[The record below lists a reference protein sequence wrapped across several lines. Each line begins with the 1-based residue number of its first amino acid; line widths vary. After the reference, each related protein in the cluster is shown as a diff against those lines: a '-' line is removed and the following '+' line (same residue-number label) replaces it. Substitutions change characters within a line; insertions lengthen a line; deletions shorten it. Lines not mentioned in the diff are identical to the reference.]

1 MLVDKKILES
11 ERNQVYVKSNEGVR
25 LNGSVAENKDVFDK
39 FPQLIMNK
47 YNELIDLL
55 IASGLDTVAD
65 DFLNRYTKTE
75 TDSLIETETST
86 LVADI
91 GVDLA
96 TGVITV
102 TKKDGSKTTIDT
114 ALEKVPS
121 TFEFVE
127 DAENDRFYIKV
138 TNVDGTS
145 SQTEVTNLMNQY
157 TFSDGDIVSFVINKS
172 GTTTT
177 VTANI
182 KNGSIGL
189 AQLSTEVKQY
199 YEEIKSSVSA
209 DRAAVEA
216 DKAVVLDASQTV
228 TANTA
233 LVLSYKEA
241 AEENAL
247 LSKSYAIGNTGT
259 RADEDTD
266 NSMYYS
272 NEAKYARNQAQ
283 AAQNA
288 AEEARDRAQ
297 QIVGG
302 NFANHT
308 LITIPAGRMRG
319 DVDGDGKFT
328 QEDTTRLING
338 PTSVESITKYYSM
351 SFSTQF
357 PDGNIPIDFLAADIN
372 GDNKINNS
380 DLNQYNSLIF
390 SGTKKPGAY
399 TEVTGNW
406 TNNPNYATEE
416 GQFYT
421 EIAITGMTAN
431 HSASVI
437 VKGTYENGFFPKAE
451 CVEGAIRIYAKLCPI
466 EALLAV
472 VSWGSGN
479 GTAVITTESEDL
491 TAYAEHIA
499 NADVHVTTEEKAVW
513 SEKEVFI
520 ITLTETTAEG
530 GTTSYSADKTFDEIK
545 AASNEGKICILKHKT
560 SIYIMTI
567 GGDNTQAGF
576 SRCNTNK
583 LHTFVV
589 SSHNAWNYGEYYA
602 LPIVTAD
609 DNGKILKVVDGVWAA
624 VTPS

>member
-75 TDSLIETETST
+75 TDSLVETETCT

-127 DAENDRFYIKV
+127 DTENDRFYLKV

-157 TFSDGDIVSFVINKS
+157 TFSDGDIVSFVISKS

-228 TANTA
+228 TSNTT

-247 LSKSYAIGNTGT
+247 LSKSYAIGNTGA
-259 RADEDTD
+259 RVDEDTD

-283 AAQNA
+283 AAQAA
-288 AEEARDRAQ
+288 AEKARDEAQ
-297 QIVGG
+297 EIVGG
-302 NFANHT
+302 DYATKTELSNHT
-308 LITIPAGRMRG
+308 SNTNIHITSTEKSKLSTLNAAIIVQSSVPVA
-319 DVDGDGKFT
+319 T
-328 QEDTTRLING
+328 SAWASDTTYTDYPYRA
-338 PTSVESITKYYSM
+338 SIVI
-351 SFSTQF
+351 
-357 PDGNIPIDFLAADIN
+357 DGC
-372 GDNKINNS
+372 
-380 DLNQYNSLIF
+380 
-390 SGTKKPGAY
+390 
-399 TEVTGNW
+399 
-406 TNNPNYATEE
+406 
-416 GQFYT
+416 
-421 EIAITGMTAN
+421 TAN
-431 HSASVI
+431 HIPEVTFALADATSGNFAPI
-437 VKGTYENGFFPKAE
+437 TETYDGG
-451 CVEGAIRIYAKLCPI
+451 VYIYAIEQPSEAMTIPTIKLTK
-466 EALLAV
+466 V
-472 VSWGSGN
+472 VS
-479 GTAVITTESEDL
+479 
-491 TAYAEHIA
+491 
-499 NADVHVTTEEKAVW
+499 
-513 SEKEVFI
+513 
-520 ITLTETTAEG
+520 
-530 GTTSYSADKTFDEIK
+530 
-545 AASNEGKICILKHKT
+545 
-560 SIYIMTI
+560 
-567 GGDNTQAGF
+567 
-576 SRCNTNK
+576 
-583 LHTFVV
+583 
-589 SSHNAWNYGEYYA
+589 
-602 LPIVTAD
+602 
-609 DNGKILKVVDGVWAA
+609 
-624 VTPS
+624 

>member
-25 LNGSVAENKDVFDK
+25 LNGSVEENKDVFDK

-75 TDSLIETETST
+75 TDSLVETETCT

-127 DAENDRFYIKV
+127 DTEKDRFYLKV

-157 TFSDGDIVSFVINKS
+157 TFSEGDIVSFVISKS
-172 GTTTT
+172 GTTTS

-228 TANTA
+228 TSNTT

-247 LSKSYAIGNTGT
+247 LSKSYAIGNTGA

-283 AAQNA
+283 AAQAAAEKARDEAQEIVVGDYATKTELSNHTSDTNIHITSTEKSKLSTLNA
-288 AEEARDRAQ
+288 AIIVQSSVPVATSAWASDTTYTDYPYRAS
-297 QIVGG
+297 IVIDGCTANHIPEVTFALSDATSG
-302 NFANHT
+302 NFAPIT
-308 LITIPAGRMRG
+308 ETYDGRVYIYAIEQPSEAMTIPTI
-319 DVDGDGKFT
+319 K
-328 QEDTTRLING
+328 L
-338 PTSVESITKYYSM
+338 TK
-351 SFSTQF
+351 
-357 PDGNIPIDFLAADIN
+357 
-372 GDNKINNS
+372 
-380 DLNQYNSLIF
+380 
-390 SGTKKPGAY
+390 
-399 TEVTGNW
+399 
-406 TNNPNYATEE
+406 
-416 GQFYT
+416 
-421 EIAITGMTAN
+421 
-431 HSASVI
+431 
-437 VKGTYENGFFPKAE
+437 
-451 CVEGAIRIYAKLCPI
+451 
-466 EALLAV
+466 V
-472 VSWGSGN
+472 VS
-479 GTAVITTESEDL
+479 
-491 TAYAEHIA
+491 
-499 NADVHVTTEEKAVW
+499 
-513 SEKEVFI
+513 
-520 ITLTETTAEG
+520 
-530 GTTSYSADKTFDEIK
+530 
-545 AASNEGKICILKHKT
+545 
-560 SIYIMTI
+560 
-567 GGDNTQAGF
+567 
-576 SRCNTNK
+576 
-583 LHTFVV
+583 
-589 SSHNAWNYGEYYA
+589 
-602 LPIVTAD
+602 
-609 DNGKILKVVDGVWAA
+609 
-624 VTPS
+624 

>member
-25 LNGSVAENKDVFDK
+25 LNGSVEENKDVFDK

-65 DFLNRYTKTE
+65 DFLNRYTKPE
-75 TDSLIETETST
+75 TDSLVETETCT

-91 GVDLA
+91 GIDLN

-102 TKKDGSKTTIDT
+102 TKKGGSKTTIDT
-114 ALEKVPS
+114 ALEKVPA

-127 DAENDRFYIKV
+127 DTENDRFYLKV

-157 TFSDGDIVSFVINKS
+157 TFSDGDMVSFVISKS

-247 LSKSYAIGNTGT
+247 LSKSYAIGNTGA
-259 RADEDTD
+259 RAGEDTD

-283 AAQNA
+283 AAQAA
-288 AEEARDRAQ
+288 AEKARDEAREVVGGDFATRTELNTKENKAAITTATLLASGWSDGAYSFETDYPVATYDLEIALDNTATSEQ
-297 QIVGG
+297 AEAFNGAQIVGSATSNIIKAYG
-302 NFANHT
+302 IVPT
-308 LITIPAGRMRG
+308 VDIP
-319 DVDGDGKFT
+319 
-328 QEDTTRLING
+328 
-338 PTSVESITKYYSM
+338 
-351 SFSTQF
+351 
-357 PDGNIPIDFLAADIN
+357 
-372 GDNKINNS
+372 
-380 DLNQYNSLIF
+380 
-390 SGTKKPGAY
+390 
-399 TEVTGNW
+399 
-406 TNNPNYATEE
+406 
-416 GQFYT
+416 
-421 EIAITGMTAN
+421 
-431 HSASVI
+431 VI
-437 VKGTYENGFFPKAE
+437 LK
-451 CVEGAIRIYAKLCPI
+451 
-466 EALLAV
+466 
-472 VSWGSGN
+472 
-479 GTAVITTESEDL
+479 AVI
-491 TAYAEHIA
+491 
-499 NADVHVTTEEKAVW
+499 K
-513 SEKEVFI
+513 
-520 ITLTETTAEG
+520 
-530 GTTSYSADKTFDEIK
+530 
-545 AASNEGKICILKHKT
+545 
-560 SIYIMTI
+560 
-567 GGDNTQAGF
+567 
-576 SRCNTNK
+576 
-583 LHTFVV
+583 
-589 SSHNAWNYGEYYA
+589 
-602 LPIVTAD
+602 
-609 DNGKILKVVDGVWAA
+609 
-624 VTPS
+624 

>member
-75 TDSLIETETST
+75 TNSLVETETAM
-86 LVADI
+86 LIADVDI
-91 GVDLA
+91 DLA

-127 DAENDRFYIKV
+127 DTENDRFYLKV

-157 TFSDGDIVSFVINKS
+157 TFSEGDIVSFVISKS

-216 DKAVVLDASQTV
+216 DKAVVLDASKTV
-228 TANTA
+228 TSNTT

-247 LSKSYAIGNTGT
+247 LSKSYAIGNTGA
-259 RADEDTD
+259 RVDEDTD

-283 AAQNA
+283 AAQAA
-288 AEEARDRAQ
+288 AEKARDEAQ
-297 QIVGG
+297 EIVGG
-302 NFANHT
+302 DYATKTELSNHT
-308 LITIPAGRMRG
+308 SDTNIHITSTEKSKLSTLNAAIIVQSSVPVATSAW
-319 DVDGDGKFT
+319 VS
-328 QEDTTRLING
+328 DTTYTDYPYRA
-338 PTSVESITKYYSM
+338 SIVI
-351 SFSTQF
+351 
-357 PDGNIPIDFLAADIN
+357 DGC
-372 GDNKINNS
+372 
-380 DLNQYNSLIF
+380 
-390 SGTKKPGAY
+390 
-399 TEVTGNW
+399 
-406 TNNPNYATEE
+406 
-416 GQFYT
+416 
-421 EIAITGMTAN
+421 TAN
-431 HSASVI
+431 HIPEVTFALSDATSGNFAPI
-437 VKGTYENGFFPKAE
+437 TETYDGG
-451 CVEGAIRIYAKLCPI
+451 VYIYAIEQPSEAMTIPTIKLTK
-466 EALLAV
+466 V
-472 VSWGSGN
+472 VS
-479 GTAVITTESEDL
+479 
-491 TAYAEHIA
+491 
-499 NADVHVTTEEKAVW
+499 
-513 SEKEVFI
+513 
-520 ITLTETTAEG
+520 
-530 GTTSYSADKTFDEIK
+530 
-545 AASNEGKICILKHKT
+545 
-560 SIYIMTI
+560 
-567 GGDNTQAGF
+567 
-576 SRCNTNK
+576 
-583 LHTFVV
+583 
-589 SSHNAWNYGEYYA
+589 
-602 LPIVTAD
+602 
-609 DNGKILKVVDGVWAA
+609 
-624 VTPS
+624 

>member
-75 TDSLIETETST
+75 TDSLIETETCT

-91 GVDLA
+91 GIDLA

-102 TKKDGSKTTIDT
+102 TKKDGSNTTIDT

-127 DAENDRFYIKV
+127 DTENDRFYLKV

-157 TFSDGDIVSFVINKS
+157 TFSEGDIVSFVISKS

-228 TANTA
+228 TSNTT

-247 LSKSYAIGNTGT
+247 LSKSYAIGNTGA

-283 AAQNA
+283 AAQAA
-288 AEEARDRAQ
+288 AEKARDEAQ
-297 QIVGG
+297 EIVGG
-302 NFANHT
+302 DYATKTELSNHT
-308 LITIPAGRMRG
+308 SNTNIHITPTEKSKLSTLNAAIIVQSSVPVA
-319 DVDGDGKFT
+319 T
-328 QEDTTRLING
+328 SAWASDTTYTDYPYRA
-338 PTSVESITKYYSM
+338 SIVI
-351 SFSTQF
+351 
-357 PDGNIPIDFLAADIN
+357 DGC
-372 GDNKINNS
+372 
-380 DLNQYNSLIF
+380 
-390 SGTKKPGAY
+390 
-399 TEVTGNW
+399 
-406 TNNPNYATEE
+406 
-416 GQFYT
+416 
-421 EIAITGMTAN
+421 TAN
-431 HSASVI
+431 HIPEVTFALSDATSGNFAPI
-437 VKGTYENGFFPKAE
+437 TETYDGG
-451 CVEGAIRIYAKLCPI
+451 VYIYAIEQPSEAMTIPTIKLTK
-466 EALLAV
+466 V
-472 VSWGSGN
+472 VS
-479 GTAVITTESEDL
+479 
-491 TAYAEHIA
+491 
-499 NADVHVTTEEKAVW
+499 
-513 SEKEVFI
+513 
-520 ITLTETTAEG
+520 
-530 GTTSYSADKTFDEIK
+530 
-545 AASNEGKICILKHKT
+545 
-560 SIYIMTI
+560 
-567 GGDNTQAGF
+567 
-576 SRCNTNK
+576 
-583 LHTFVV
+583 
-589 SSHNAWNYGEYYA
+589 
-602 LPIVTAD
+602 
-609 DNGKILKVVDGVWAA
+609 
-624 VTPS
+624 

>member
-25 LNGSVAENKDVFDK
+25 LNGSVEENKDVFDK

-75 TDSLIETETST
+75 TDSLVETETCT

-127 DAENDRFYIKV
+127 DTENDRFYLKV

-157 TFSDGDIVSFVINKS
+157 TFSEGDIVSFVISKS

-228 TANTA
+228 TSNTT

-247 LSKSYAIGNTGT
+247 LSKSYAIGNTGA

-283 AAQNA
+283 AAQAA
-288 AEEARDRAQ
+288 AEKARDEAQ
-297 QIVGG
+297 EIVGG
-302 NFANHT
+302 DYATKTELSNHT
-308 LITIPAGRMRG
+308 SNTNIHITPTEKSKLSTLNAAIIVQSSVPVA
-319 DVDGDGKFT
+319 T
-328 QEDTTRLING
+328 SAWASDTTYTDYPYRA
-338 PTSVESITKYYSM
+338 SIVI
-351 SFSTQF
+351 
-357 PDGNIPIDFLAADIN
+357 DGC
-372 GDNKINNS
+372 
-380 DLNQYNSLIF
+380 
-390 SGTKKPGAY
+390 
-399 TEVTGNW
+399 
-406 TNNPNYATEE
+406 
-416 GQFYT
+416 
-421 EIAITGMTAN
+421 TAN
-431 HSASVI
+431 HIPEVTFALSDATSGNFAPI
-437 VKGTYENGFFPKAE
+437 TETYDGG
-451 CVEGAIRIYAKLCPI
+451 VYIYAIEQPSEAMTIPTIKLTK
-466 EALLAV
+466 V
-472 VSWGSGN
+472 VS
-479 GTAVITTESEDL
+479 
-491 TAYAEHIA
+491 
-499 NADVHVTTEEKAVW
+499 
-513 SEKEVFI
+513 
-520 ITLTETTAEG
+520 
-530 GTTSYSADKTFDEIK
+530 
-545 AASNEGKICILKHKT
+545 
-560 SIYIMTI
+560 
-567 GGDNTQAGF
+567 
-576 SRCNTNK
+576 
-583 LHTFVV
+583 
-589 SSHNAWNYGEYYA
+589 
-602 LPIVTAD
+602 
-609 DNGKILKVVDGVWAA
+609 
-624 VTPS
+624 

>member
-65 DFLNRYTKTE
+65 DLLNRYTKNE
-75 TDSLIETETST
+75 TDSLVETETAM
-86 LVADI
+86 LVAD
-91 GVDLA
+91 VDIDLN

-114 ALEKVPS
+114 ALEKVPA

-157 TFSDGDIVSFVINKS
+157 TFSEGDIVSFVISRS

-228 TANTA
+228 TSNTT

-247 LSKSYAIGNTGT
+247 LSKSYAIGNTGA

-283 AAQNA
+283 AAQAA
-288 AEEARDRAQ
+288 AEKARDEAQ
-297 QIVGG
+297 EIVGG
-302 NFANHT
+302 DYATKTELSNHT
-308 LITIPAGRMRG
+308 SNTNIHITPTEKSKLSTLNAAIIVQSSVPVA
-319 DVDGDGKFT
+319 T
-328 QEDTTRLING
+328 SAWASDTTYTDYPYRA
-338 PTSVESITKYYSM
+338 SIVI
-351 SFSTQF
+351 
-357 PDGNIPIDFLAADIN
+357 DGC
-372 GDNKINNS
+372 
-380 DLNQYNSLIF
+380 
-390 SGTKKPGAY
+390 
-399 TEVTGNW
+399 
-406 TNNPNYATEE
+406 
-416 GQFYT
+416 
-421 EIAITGMTAN
+421 TAN
-431 HSASVI
+431 HIPEVTFALSDATSGNFAPI
-437 VKGTYENGFFPKAE
+437 TETYDGG
-451 CVEGAIRIYAKLCPI
+451 VYIYAIEQPSEAMTIPTIKLTK
-466 EALLAV
+466 V
-472 VSWGSGN
+472 VS
-479 GTAVITTESEDL
+479 
-491 TAYAEHIA
+491 
-499 NADVHVTTEEKAVW
+499 
-513 SEKEVFI
+513 
-520 ITLTETTAEG
+520 
-530 GTTSYSADKTFDEIK
+530 
-545 AASNEGKICILKHKT
+545 
-560 SIYIMTI
+560 
-567 GGDNTQAGF
+567 
-576 SRCNTNK
+576 
-583 LHTFVV
+583 
-589 SSHNAWNYGEYYA
+589 
-602 LPIVTAD
+602 
-609 DNGKILKVVDGVWAA
+609 
-624 VTPS
+624 

>member
-75 TDSLIETETST
+75 TDSLIETKTAM
-86 LVADI
+86 LVVDI
-91 GVDLA
+91 GIDLA

-127 DAENDRFYIKV
+127 DTENDKFYLKV

-157 TFSDGDIVSFVINKS
+157 TFSDGDIVSFVISKS

-189 AQLSTEVKQY
+189 AQLSAEVKQY

-228 TANTA
+228 TANTT

-259 RADEDTD
+259 RAGEDTD

-283 AAQNA
+283 AA
-288 AEEARDRAQ
+288 AEKAQDEAKKIVDGDYTTKAELNTKENKATITTAVLLASGWSDTYSFETDYPEATYDLEIALDSTATTAQ
-297 QIVGG
+297 AEAFNGAQIVGSATSNIIKAYG
-302 NFANHT
+302 IVPT
-308 LITIPAGRMRG
+308 
-319 DVDGDGKFT
+319 VD
-328 QEDTTRLING
+328 
-338 PTSVESITKYYSM
+338 
-351 SFSTQF
+351 
-357 PDGNIPIDFLAADIN
+357 IPI
-372 GDNKINNS
+372 
-380 DLNQYNSLIF
+380 
-390 SGTKKPGAY
+390 
-399 TEVTGNW
+399 
-406 TNNPNYATEE
+406 
-416 GQFYT
+416 
-421 EIAITGMTAN
+421 
-431 HSASVI
+431 
-437 VKGTYENGFFPKAE
+437 
-451 CVEGAIRIYAKLCPI
+451 
-466 EALLAV
+466 
-472 VSWGSGN
+472 
-479 GTAVITTESEDL
+479 
-491 TAYAEHIA
+491 
-499 NADVHVTTEEKAVW
+499 
-513 SEKEVFI
+513 
-520 ITLTETTAEG
+520 
-530 GTTSYSADKTFDEIK
+530 
-545 AASNEGKICILKHKT
+545 
-560 SIYIMTI
+560 
-567 GGDNTQAGF
+567 
-576 SRCNTNK
+576 
-583 LHTFVV
+583 
-589 SSHNAWNYGEYYA
+589 
-602 LPIVTAD
+602 
-609 DNGKILKVVDGVWAA
+609 ILKVV
-624 VTPS
+624 TK

>member
-1 MLVDKKILES
+1 MLADKKILES

-75 TDSLIETETST
+75 TDNLVETETCT

-91 GVDLA
+91 GIDLA

-114 ALEKVPS
+114 ALEKVPA

-127 DAENDRFYIKV
+127 DTENDRFYLKV

-157 TFSDGDIVSFVINKS
+157 TFSDGDIVSFVISRS

-177 VTANI
+177 VTADI

-228 TANTA
+228 TSNTA

-247 LSKSYAIGNTGT
+247 LSKSYAIGNTGV
-259 RADEDTD
+259 RAGEDTD

-283 AAQNA
+283 AAQAA
-288 AEEARDRAQ
+288 AEKARDEAQ
-297 QIVGG
+297 EIVGG
-302 NFANHT
+302 NFATKAELNTKENKATITTTT
-308 LITIPAGRMRG
+308 LLASGWNDGTYSFETDYPATAYDLEIALDSTATTAQAEAFSGAQIVG
-319 DVDGDGKFT
+319 SATSNIIKAYGIVPTVD
-328 QEDTTRLING
+328 
-338 PTSVESITKYYSM
+338 
-351 SFSTQF
+351 
-357 PDGNIPIDFLAADIN
+357 IPI
-372 GDNKINNS
+372 
-380 DLNQYNSLIF
+380 
-390 SGTKKPGAY
+390 
-399 TEVTGNW
+399 V
-406 TNNPNYATEE
+406 
-416 GQFYT
+416 
-421 EIAITGMTAN
+421 
-431 HSASVI
+431 
-437 VKGTYENGFFPKAE
+437 
-451 CVEGAIRIYAKLCPI
+451 
-466 EALLAV
+466 
-472 VSWGSGN
+472 
-479 GTAVITTESEDL
+479 
-491 TAYAEHIA
+491 
-499 NADVHVTTEEKAVW
+499 
-513 SEKEVFI
+513 
-520 ITLTETTAEG
+520 
-530 GTTSYSADKTFDEIK
+530 
-545 AASNEGKICILKHKT
+545 
-560 SIYIMTI
+560 
-567 GGDNTQAGF
+567 
-576 SRCNTNK
+576 
-583 LHTFVV
+583 
-589 SSHNAWNYGEYYA
+589 
-602 LPIVTAD
+602 
-609 DNGKILKVVDGVWAA
+609 LKVVRK
-624 VTPS
+624 

>member
-75 TDSLIETETST
+75 TNSLVETETAM
-86 LVADI
+86 LIADVDI
-91 GVDLA
+91 DLA

-127 DAENDRFYIKV
+127 DTENDRFYLKV

-157 TFSDGDIVSFVINKS
+157 TFSDGDIVSFVISKS

-228 TANTA
+228 TSNTA

-247 LSKSYAIGNTGT
+247 LSKSYAIGDTGA
-259 RADEDTD
+259 RVDEDTD

-283 AAQNA
+283 AAQAA
-288 AEEARDRAQ
+288 AEKARDEAQ
-297 QIVGG
+297 EIVGG
-302 NFANHT
+302 DYATKTELSNHT
-308 LITIPAGRMRG
+308 SDTNIHITSTEKSKLSTLNAAIIVQSSVPVATSAW
-319 DVDGDGKFT
+319 VS
-328 QEDTTRLING
+328 DTTYTDYPYRA
-338 PTSVESITKYYSM
+338 SIVI
-351 SFSTQF
+351 
-357 PDGNIPIDFLAADIN
+357 DGC
-372 GDNKINNS
+372 
-380 DLNQYNSLIF
+380 
-390 SGTKKPGAY
+390 
-399 TEVTGNW
+399 
-406 TNNPNYATEE
+406 
-416 GQFYT
+416 
-421 EIAITGMTAN
+421 TAN
-431 HSASVI
+431 HIPEVTFALSDATSGNFAPI
-437 VKGTYENGFFPKAE
+437 TETYDGG
-451 CVEGAIRIYAKLCPI
+451 VYIYAIEQPSEAMTIPTIKLTK
-466 EALLAV
+466 V
-472 VSWGSGN
+472 VS
-479 GTAVITTESEDL
+479 
-491 TAYAEHIA
+491 
-499 NADVHVTTEEKAVW
+499 
-513 SEKEVFI
+513 
-520 ITLTETTAEG
+520 
-530 GTTSYSADKTFDEIK
+530 
-545 AASNEGKICILKHKT
+545 
-560 SIYIMTI
+560 
-567 GGDNTQAGF
+567 
-576 SRCNTNK
+576 
-583 LHTFVV
+583 
-589 SSHNAWNYGEYYA
+589 
-602 LPIVTAD
+602 
-609 DNGKILKVVDGVWAA
+609 
-624 VTPS
+624 

>member
-75 TDSLIETETST
+75 TDSLVETETAM
-86 LVADI
+86 LVADVDI
-91 GVDLA
+91 DLA

-114 ALEKVPS
+114 VLEKVPS

-127 DAENDRFYIKV
+127 DTENDRFYLKV

-157 TFSDGDIVSFVINKS
+157 TFSEGDIVSFVTSKS

-228 TANTA
+228 TSNTA

-259 RADEDTD
+259 RVGEDTD

-272 NEAKYARNQAQ
+272 NEAKYARNQARAAQ
-283 AAQNA
+283 AA
-288 AEEARDRAQ
+288 AEAARDQAQ
-297 QIVGG
+297 AIAGGDFATKAELNNHINNTTLHLTADEKTKWNNKAECLNLISSDLTTATHTPLEIISAMSNGNVILTAMGGVCNLLDYDIQNSPNYVVLQRQFNSIKQIVQ
-302 NFANHT
+302 
-308 LITIPAGRMRG
+308 ITIY
-319 DVDGDGKFT
+319 
-328 QEDTTRLING
+328 EDKTFRLK
-338 PTSVESITKYYSM
+338 PLE
-351 SFSTQF
+351 
-357 PDGNIPIDFLAADIN
+357 LASA
-372 GDNKINNS
+372 KT
-380 DLNQYNSLIF
+380 F
-390 SGTKKPGAY
+390 SGTLGTSYLSANSLYYYQNVDFP
-399 TEVTGNW
+399 EVT
-406 TNNPNYATEE
+406 ADDE
-416 GQFYT
+416 
-421 EIAITGMTAN
+421 
-431 HSASVI
+431 
-437 VKGTYENGFFPKAE
+437 
-451 CVEGAIRIYAKLCPI
+451 PI
-466 EALLAV
+466 IDL
-472 VSWGSGN
+472 
-479 GTAVITTESEDL
+479 ITTESGF
-491 TAYAEHIA
+491 
-499 NADVHVTTEEKAVW
+499 
-513 SEKEVFI
+513 EKEQEEWNKIFKAEANDGY
-520 ITLTETTAEG
+520 ITFYVSEPTTIPLN
-530 GTTSYSADKTFDEIK
+530 F
-545 AASNEGKICILKHKT
+545 N
-560 SIYIMTI
+560 
-567 GGDNTQAGF
+567 
-576 SRCNTNK
+576 
-583 LHTFVV
+583 V
-589 SSHNAWNYGEYYA
+589 
-602 LPIVTAD
+602 
-609 DNGKILKVVDGVWAA
+609 KVVK
-624 VTPS
+624 

>member
-25 LNGSVAENKDVFDK
+25 LNGSVEENKDVFDK

-75 TDSLIETETST
+75 TDSLVETETAM
-86 LVADI
+86 LVAD
-91 GVDLA
+91 VDIDLN

-102 TKKDGSKTTIDT
+102 TKKDGSNTTIDT

-127 DAENDRFYIKV
+127 DTENDKFYLKV
-138 TNVDGTS
+138 TNVDGTT

-157 TFSDGDIVSFVINKS
+157 TFSDGDIVSFVISKS

-228 TANTA
+228 TSNTT

-247 LSKSYAIGNTGT
+247 LSKSYAIGNTGA
-259 RADEDTD
+259 RVDEDTD

-283 AAQNA
+283 AAQAA
-288 AEEARDRAQ
+288 AEKARDEAQ
-297 QIVGG
+297 EIVGG
-302 NFANHT
+302 NFATKTELSNHT
-308 LITIPAGRMRG
+308 SDTNIHITSTEKSKLSTLNAAIIVQNNISVA
-319 DVDGDGKFT
+319 
-328 QEDTTRLING
+328 
-338 PTSVESITKYYSM
+338 TSAWASDATYADCPFKAS
-351 SFSTQF
+351 
-357 PDGNIPIDFLAADIN
+357 IPIAGCTTDYIPDVVL
-372 GDNKINNS
+372 
-380 DLNQYNSLIF
+380 SLEDAT
-390 SGTKKPGAY
+390 SGNFAPIAETYDGGVY
-399 TEVTGNW
+399 I
-406 TNNPNYATEE
+406 YATEVPSE
-416 GQFYT
+416 
-421 EIAITGMTAN
+421 AITVPT
-431 HSASVI
+431 I
-437 VKGTYENGFFPKAE
+437 
-451 CVEGAIRIYAKLCPI
+451 KL
-466 EALLAV
+466 
-472 VSWGSGN
+472 
-479 GTAVITTESEDL
+479 T
-491 TAYAEHIA
+491 
-499 NADVHVTTEEKAVW
+499 
-513 SEKEVFI
+513 
-520 ITLTETTAEG
+520 
-530 GTTSYSADKTFDEIK
+530 
-545 AASNEGKICILKHKT
+545 
-560 SIYIMTI
+560 
-567 GGDNTQAGF
+567 
-576 SRCNTNK
+576 
-583 LHTFVV
+583 
-589 SSHNAWNYGEYYA
+589 
-602 LPIVTAD
+602 
-609 DNGKILKVVDGVWAA
+609 KVVE
-624 VTPS
+624 

>member
-96 TGVITV
+96 AGVITV

-127 DAENDRFYIKV
+127 DTENDRFYLKV

-157 TFSDGDIVSFVINKS
+157 TFSDGDIVSFVISKS

-228 TANTA
+228 TSNTE

-259 RADEDTD
+259 RVGEDTD

-283 AAQNA
+283 AAQAA
-288 AEEARDRAQ
+288 AEKARDEARE
-297 QIVGG
+297 IVGG
-302 NFANHT
+302 
-308 LITIPAGRMRG
+308 
-319 DVDGDGKFT
+319 D
-328 QEDTTRLING
+328 
-338 PTSVESITKYYSM
+338 
-351 SFSTQF
+351 
-357 PDGNIPIDFLAADIN
+357 
-372 GDNKINNS
+372 
-380 DLNQYNSLIF
+380 
-390 SGTKKPGAY
+390 
-399 TEVTGNW
+399 
-406 TNNPNYATEE
+406 YATRPELNTKE
-416 GQFYT
+416 NKATITTATLLASGWSDGTYSFETDYPKAT
-421 EIAITGMTAN
+421 YDLEIALDSTA
-431 HSASVI
+431 
-437 VKGTYENGFFPKAE
+437 
-451 CVEGAIRIYAKLCPI
+451 
-466 EALLAV
+466 
-472 VSWGSGN
+472 
-479 GTAVITTESEDL
+479 
-491 TAYAEHIA
+491 
-499 NADVHVTTEEKAVW
+499 
-513 SEKEVFI
+513 
-520 ITLTETTAEG
+520 TTAQAEAFNG
-530 GTTSYSADKTFDEIK
+530 AQIAGSATSNAIK
-545 AASNEGKICILKHKT
+545 AYGIVPTLDIP
-560 SIYIMTI
+560 
-567 GGDNTQAGF
+567 
-576 SRCNTNK
+576 
-583 LHTFVV
+583 VV
-589 SSHNAWNYGEYYA
+589 
-602 LPIVTAD
+602 
-609 DNGKILKVVDGVWAA
+609 LKVVKK
-624 VTPS
+624 

>member
-25 LNGSVAENKDVFDK
+25 LNGSVEENKDAFDK

-75 TDSLIETETST
+75 TDSLIETETCT

-91 GVDLA
+91 GIDLT

-102 TKKDGSKTTIDT
+102 TKKDGSKATIDT

-127 DAENDRFYIKV
+127 DTENDKFYLKV

-157 TFSDGDIVSFVINKS
+157 TFSEGDIVSFVISKS

-228 TANTA
+228 TANTT

-259 RADEDTD
+259 RTGEDTD

-283 AAQNA
+283 AAQAA
-288 AEEARDRAQ
+288 AEKARDEAQGIVGGDYATRAELNTKENKATITTATLLASGWSNGTYSFETDYPKATYDLEIALDSTATTAQ
-297 QIVGG
+297 AEAFNGAQIVGSATS
-302 NFANHT
+302 NIIKAY
-308 LITIPAGRMRG
+308 G
-319 DVDGDGKFT
+319 DV
-328 QEDTTRLING
+328 
-338 PTSVESITKYYSM
+338 PTV
-351 SFSTQF
+351 
-357 PDGNIPIDFLAADIN
+357 DVPI
-372 GDNKINNS
+372 
-380 DLNQYNSLIF
+380 
-390 SGTKKPGAY
+390 
-399 TEVTGNW
+399 
-406 TNNPNYATEE
+406 
-416 GQFYT
+416 
-421 EIAITGMTAN
+421 
-431 HSASVI
+431 
-437 VKGTYENGFFPKAE
+437 
-451 CVEGAIRIYAKLCPI
+451 
-466 EALLAV
+466 
-472 VSWGSGN
+472 
-479 GTAVITTESEDL
+479 
-491 TAYAEHIA
+491 
-499 NADVHVTTEEKAVW
+499 
-513 SEKEVFI
+513 
-520 ITLTETTAEG
+520 
-530 GTTSYSADKTFDEIK
+530 
-545 AASNEGKICILKHKT
+545 
-560 SIYIMTI
+560 
-567 GGDNTQAGF
+567 
-576 SRCNTNK
+576 
-583 LHTFVV
+583 
-589 SSHNAWNYGEYYA
+589 
-602 LPIVTAD
+602 
-609 DNGKILKVVDGVWAA
+609 ILKVVRK
-624 VTPS
+624 

>member
-55 IASGLDTVAD
+55 IASGFDTVAD
-65 DFLNRYTKTE
+65 DLLNRYTKTE
-75 TDSLIETETST
+75 TNSLVETETAM
-86 LVADI
+86 LIADVDI
-91 GVDLA
+91 DLA

-127 DAENDRFYIKV
+127 DTENDRFYLKV

-157 TFSDGDIVSFVINKS
+157 TFSDGDIVSFVISKS

-228 TANTA
+228 TSNTA

-247 LSKSYAIGNTGT
+247 LSKSYAIGDTGA
-259 RADEDTD
+259 RVDEDTD

-283 AAQNA
+283 AAQAA
-288 AEEARDRAQ
+288 AEKARDEAQ
-297 QIVGG
+297 EIVGG
-302 NFANHT
+302 DYATKTELSNHT
-308 LITIPAGRMRG
+308 SDTNIHITSTEKSKLSTLNAAIIVQSSVPVATSAW
-319 DVDGDGKFT
+319 VS
-328 QEDTTRLING
+328 DTTYTDYPYRA
-338 PTSVESITKYYSM
+338 SIVI
-351 SFSTQF
+351 
-357 PDGNIPIDFLAADIN
+357 DGC
-372 GDNKINNS
+372 
-380 DLNQYNSLIF
+380 
-390 SGTKKPGAY
+390 
-399 TEVTGNW
+399 
-406 TNNPNYATEE
+406 
-416 GQFYT
+416 
-421 EIAITGMTAN
+421 TAN
-431 HSASVI
+431 HIPEVTFALSDATSGNFAPI
-437 VKGTYENGFFPKAE
+437 TETYDGG
-451 CVEGAIRIYAKLCPI
+451 VYIYAIQQPSEAMTIPTIKLTK
-466 EALLAV
+466 V
-472 VSWGSGN
+472 VS
-479 GTAVITTESEDL
+479 
-491 TAYAEHIA
+491 
-499 NADVHVTTEEKAVW
+499 
-513 SEKEVFI
+513 
-520 ITLTETTAEG
+520 
-530 GTTSYSADKTFDEIK
+530 
-545 AASNEGKICILKHKT
+545 
-560 SIYIMTI
+560 
-567 GGDNTQAGF
+567 
-576 SRCNTNK
+576 
-583 LHTFVV
+583 
-589 SSHNAWNYGEYYA
+589 
-602 LPIVTAD
+602 
-609 DNGKILKVVDGVWAA
+609 
-624 VTPS
+624 

>member
-75 TDSLIETETST
+75 TDSLVETETAM

-91 GVDLA
+91 GIDLN

-127 DAENDRFYIKV
+127 DTENDRFYLKV

-157 TFSDGDIVSFVINKS
+157 TFSEGDIVSFVISKS

-228 TANTA
+228 TSNTT

-247 LSKSYAIGNTGT
+247 LSKSYAIGNTGA

-283 AAQNA
+283 AAQAA
-288 AEEARDRAQ
+288 AEKARDEAQ
-297 QIVGG
+297 EIVGG
-302 NFANHT
+302 DYATKTELSNHT
-308 LITIPAGRMRG
+308 SNTNIHITPTEKSKLSTLNAAIIVQSSVPVA
-319 DVDGDGKFT
+319 T
-328 QEDTTRLING
+328 SAWASDTTYTDYPYRA
-338 PTSVESITKYYSM
+338 SIVI
-351 SFSTQF
+351 
-357 PDGNIPIDFLAADIN
+357 DGC
-372 GDNKINNS
+372 
-380 DLNQYNSLIF
+380 
-390 SGTKKPGAY
+390 
-399 TEVTGNW
+399 
-406 TNNPNYATEE
+406 
-416 GQFYT
+416 
-421 EIAITGMTAN
+421 TAN
-431 HSASVI
+431 HIPEVTFALSDATSGNFAPI
-437 VKGTYENGFFPKAE
+437 TETYDGG
-451 CVEGAIRIYAKLCPI
+451 VYIYAIEQPSEAMTIPTIKLTK
-466 EALLAV
+466 V
-472 VSWGSGN
+472 VS
-479 GTAVITTESEDL
+479 
-491 TAYAEHIA
+491 
-499 NADVHVTTEEKAVW
+499 
-513 SEKEVFI
+513 
-520 ITLTETTAEG
+520 
-530 GTTSYSADKTFDEIK
+530 
-545 AASNEGKICILKHKT
+545 
-560 SIYIMTI
+560 
-567 GGDNTQAGF
+567 
-576 SRCNTNK
+576 
-583 LHTFVV
+583 
-589 SSHNAWNYGEYYA
+589 
-602 LPIVTAD
+602 
-609 DNGKILKVVDGVWAA
+609 
-624 VTPS
+624 

>member
-25 LNGSVAENKDVFDK
+25 LNGSVEENKDVFDK

-55 IASGLDTVAD
+55 IASGLDTVSD

-75 TDSLIETETST
+75 TDSLVETETCT
-86 LVADI
+86 LIADI
-91 GVDLA
+91 GIDLA

-114 ALEKVPS
+114 TLEKVPS

-127 DAENDRFYIKV
+127 DTENDRFYIKV

-157 TFSDGDIVSFVINKS
+157 TFSEGDIVSFVTSKS

-228 TANTA
+228 TSNTT

-247 LSKSYAIGNTGT
+247 LSKSYAIGNTGA

-283 AAQNA
+283 AAQAA
-288 AEEARDRAQ
+288 AEKARDEAQ
-297 QIVGG
+297 EIVGG
-302 NFANHT
+302 DYATKTELSNHT
-308 LITIPAGRMRG
+308 SNTNIHITPTEKSKLSTLNAAIIVQSSVPVA
-319 DVDGDGKFT
+319 T
-328 QEDTTRLING
+328 SAWASDTTYTDYPYRA
-338 PTSVESITKYYSM
+338 SIVI
-351 SFSTQF
+351 
-357 PDGNIPIDFLAADIN
+357 DGC
-372 GDNKINNS
+372 
-380 DLNQYNSLIF
+380 
-390 SGTKKPGAY
+390 
-399 TEVTGNW
+399 
-406 TNNPNYATEE
+406 
-416 GQFYT
+416 
-421 EIAITGMTAN
+421 TAN
-431 HSASVI
+431 HIPEVTFALSDATSGNFAPI
-437 VKGTYENGFFPKAE
+437 TETYDGG
-451 CVEGAIRIYAKLCPI
+451 VYIYAIEQPSEAMTIPTIKLTK
-466 EALLAV
+466 V
-472 VSWGSGN
+472 VS
-479 GTAVITTESEDL
+479 
-491 TAYAEHIA
+491 
-499 NADVHVTTEEKAVW
+499 
-513 SEKEVFI
+513 
-520 ITLTETTAEG
+520 
-530 GTTSYSADKTFDEIK
+530 
-545 AASNEGKICILKHKT
+545 
-560 SIYIMTI
+560 
-567 GGDNTQAGF
+567 
-576 SRCNTNK
+576 
-583 LHTFVV
+583 
-589 SSHNAWNYGEYYA
+589 
-602 LPIVTAD
+602 
-609 DNGKILKVVDGVWAA
+609 
-624 VTPS
+624 

>member
-91 GVDLA
+91 DIDLN

-102 TKKDGSKTTIDT
+102 TKKDGSNTTIDT
-114 ALEKVPS
+114 ALEKVPA

-127 DAENDRFYIKV
+127 DTENDRFYIKV

-157 TFSDGDIVSFVINKS
+157 TFSDGDMVSFVISKS

-199 YEEIKSSVSA
+199 YEDIKSSVSA

-228 TANTA
+228 TSNTS

-259 RADEDTD
+259 RAGEDTD

-283 AAQNA
+283 AAQAA
-288 AEEARDRAQ
+288 AEKAKDEAQ
-297 QIVGG
+297 EIVGG
-302 NFANHT
+302 
-308 LITIPAGRMRG
+308 
-319 DVDGDGKFT
+319 D
-328 QEDTTRLING
+328 
-338 PTSVESITKYYSM
+338 
-351 SFSTQF
+351 
-357 PDGNIPIDFLAADIN
+357 
-372 GDNKINNS
+372 
-380 DLNQYNSLIF
+380 
-390 SGTKKPGAY
+390 
-399 TEVTGNW
+399 
-406 TNNPNYATEE
+406 YATRAELNTKE
-416 GQFYT
+416 NKATITTATLLASGWSNGTYSFETDYPKAT
-421 EIAITGMTAN
+421 YDLEIALDSTA
-431 HSASVI
+431 
-437 VKGTYENGFFPKAE
+437 
-451 CVEGAIRIYAKLCPI
+451 
-466 EALLAV
+466 
-472 VSWGSGN
+472 
-479 GTAVITTESEDL
+479 
-491 TAYAEHIA
+491 
-499 NADVHVTTEEKAVW
+499 
-513 SEKEVFI
+513 
-520 ITLTETTAEG
+520 TTAQAEAFNG
-530 GTTSYSADKTFDEIK
+530 AQIAGSATSNTIK
-545 AASNEGKICILKHKT
+545 AYGIVPTVDIP
-560 SIYIMTI
+560 
-567 GGDNTQAGF
+567 
-576 SRCNTNK
+576 
-583 LHTFVV
+583 VV
-589 SSHNAWNYGEYYA
+589 
-602 LPIVTAD
+602 
-609 DNGKILKVVDGVWAA
+609 LKVVNK
-624 VTPS
+624 

>member
-25 LNGSVAENKDVFDK
+25 LNGSVEENKDVFDK

-65 DFLNRYTKTE
+65 DLLNRYTKTE
-75 TDSLIETETST
+75 TNSLVETETCT

-102 TKKDGSKTTIDT
+102 TKKDGSNTTIDT

-127 DAENDRFYIKV
+127 DTENDKFYLKV
-138 TNVDGTS
+138 TNVDGTT

-157 TFSDGDIVSFVINKS
+157 TFSDGDIVSFVISKS

-247 LSKSYAIGNTGT
+247 LSKSYAIGNTGA
-259 RADEDTD
+259 RVDEDTD

-283 AAQNA
+283 AAQAA
-288 AEEARDRAQ
+288 AEKARDEAQ
-297 QIVGG
+297 EIVGG
-302 NFANHT
+302 DYATKTELSNHT
-308 LITIPAGRMRG
+308 SDTNIHITSTEKSKLSTLNAAIIVQSSVPVA
-319 DVDGDGKFT
+319 T
-328 QEDTTRLING
+328 SAWASDTTYTDYPYRA
-338 PTSVESITKYYSM
+338 SIVI
-351 SFSTQF
+351 
-357 PDGNIPIDFLAADIN
+357 DGC
-372 GDNKINNS
+372 
-380 DLNQYNSLIF
+380 
-390 SGTKKPGAY
+390 
-399 TEVTGNW
+399 
-406 TNNPNYATEE
+406 
-416 GQFYT
+416 
-421 EIAITGMTAN
+421 TAN
-431 HSASVI
+431 HIPEVTFALSDATSGNFAPI
-437 VKGTYENGFFPKAE
+437 TETYDGG
-451 CVEGAIRIYAKLCPI
+451 VYIYAIEQPSEAMTIPTIKLTK
-466 EALLAV
+466 V
-472 VSWGSGN
+472 VS
-479 GTAVITTESEDL
+479 
-491 TAYAEHIA
+491 
-499 NADVHVTTEEKAVW
+499 
-513 SEKEVFI
+513 
-520 ITLTETTAEG
+520 
-530 GTTSYSADKTFDEIK
+530 
-545 AASNEGKICILKHKT
+545 
-560 SIYIMTI
+560 
-567 GGDNTQAGF
+567 
-576 SRCNTNK
+576 
-583 LHTFVV
+583 
-589 SSHNAWNYGEYYA
+589 
-602 LPIVTAD
+602 
-609 DNGKILKVVDGVWAA
+609 
-624 VTPS
+624 

>member
-25 LNGSVAENKDVFDK
+25 LNGSVEENKDVFDK

-65 DFLNRYTKTE
+65 DLLNRYTKTE
-75 TDSLIETETST
+75 TNSLVETETCT

-102 TKKDGSKTTIDT
+102 TKKDGSNTTIDT

-127 DAENDRFYIKV
+127 DTENDRFYLKV

-157 TFSDGDIVSFVINKS
+157 TFSDGDIVSFVISKS

-247 LSKSYAIGNTGT
+247 LSKSYAIGNTGA
-259 RADEDTD
+259 RVDEDTD

-283 AAQNA
+283 AAQAA
-288 AEEARDRAQ
+288 AEKARDEAQ
-297 QIVGG
+297 EIVGG
-302 NFANHT
+302 DYATKTELSNHT
-308 LITIPAGRMRG
+308 SDTNIHITSTEKSKLSTLNAAIIVQSSVPVA
-319 DVDGDGKFT
+319 T
-328 QEDTTRLING
+328 SAWASDTTYTDYPYRA
-338 PTSVESITKYYSM
+338 SIVI
-351 SFSTQF
+351 
-357 PDGNIPIDFLAADIN
+357 DGC
-372 GDNKINNS
+372 
-380 DLNQYNSLIF
+380 
-390 SGTKKPGAY
+390 
-399 TEVTGNW
+399 
-406 TNNPNYATEE
+406 
-416 GQFYT
+416 
-421 EIAITGMTAN
+421 TAN
-431 HSASVI
+431 HIPEVTFALSDATSGNFAPI
-437 VKGTYENGFFPKAE
+437 TETYDGG
-451 CVEGAIRIYAKLCPI
+451 VYIYAIEQPSEAMTIPTIKLTK
-466 EALLAV
+466 V
-472 VSWGSGN
+472 VS
-479 GTAVITTESEDL
+479 
-491 TAYAEHIA
+491 
-499 NADVHVTTEEKAVW
+499 
-513 SEKEVFI
+513 
-520 ITLTETTAEG
+520 
-530 GTTSYSADKTFDEIK
+530 
-545 AASNEGKICILKHKT
+545 
-560 SIYIMTI
+560 
-567 GGDNTQAGF
+567 
-576 SRCNTNK
+576 
-583 LHTFVV
+583 
-589 SSHNAWNYGEYYA
+589 
-602 LPIVTAD
+602 
-609 DNGKILKVVDGVWAA
+609 
-624 VTPS
+624 

>member
-102 TKKDGSKTTIDT
+102 TKKEGSKTTIDT

-127 DAENDRFYIKV
+127 DAENDKFYIKV

-157 TFSDGDIVSFVINKS
+157 TFSDGDIVSFVISKS

-189 AQLSTEVKQY
+189 AQLSTEAKQY

-216 DKAVVLDASQTV
+216 DKTVVLDASQTV

-247 LSKSYAIGNTGT
+247 LSKSYAIGNTGIRT
-259 RADEDTD
+259 GEDTD

-283 AAQNA
+283 AAQAA
-288 AEEARDRAQ
+288 AEKARDEAQ
-297 QIVGG
+297 EIAGGDYATKTELSNHTSDTTLHFTVDEKTKLFGIEANANNYTHPSSHPANMITEDSTHRFVTDTEKNAWSSKSDFSGEYKDLVNKPTVSSTTLLASNWDSTAKTYSFETNYPNASYDIEVSLDSTATSEHVDAFNGAQIVGSATS
-302 NFANHT
+302 NIIKAY
-308 LITIPAGRMRG
+308 G
-319 DVDGDGKFT
+319 DV
-328 QEDTTRLING
+328 
-338 PTSVESITKYYSM
+338 PTV
-351 SFSTQF
+351 
-357 PDGNIPIDFLAADIN
+357 DIP
-372 GDNKINNS
+372 
-380 DLNQYNSLIF
+380 
-390 SGTKKPGAY
+390 
-399 TEVTGNW
+399 
-406 TNNPNYATEE
+406 
-416 GQFYT
+416 
-421 EIAITGMTAN
+421 
-431 HSASVI
+431 VI
-437 VKGTYENGFFPKAE
+437 
-451 CVEGAIRIYAKLCPI
+451 I
-466 EALLAV
+466 
-472 VSWGSGN
+472 
-479 GTAVITTESEDL
+479 
-491 TAYAEHIA
+491 
-499 NADVHVTTEEKAVW
+499 
-513 SEKEVFI
+513 
-520 ITLTETTAEG
+520 
-530 GTTSYSADKTFDEIK
+530 
-545 AASNEGKICILKHKT
+545 
-560 SIYIMTI
+560 
-567 GGDNTQAGF
+567 
-576 SRCNTNK
+576 
-583 LHTFVV
+583 
-589 SSHNAWNYGEYYA
+589 
-602 LPIVTAD
+602 
-609 DNGKILKVVDGVWAA
+609 KVV
-624 VTPS
+624 TK

>member
-102 TKKDGSKTTIDT
+102 TKKDSSKTTIDT

-157 TFSDGDIVSFVINKS
+157 TFPDGDIVSFVISKS

-228 TANTA
+228 TSNTE

-259 RADEDTD
+259 RVGEDTD

-283 AAQNA
+283 AAQAA
-288 AEEARDRAQ
+288 AEKARDEAREIVGGDYATRAELNEHANNVDIHVTADEKVLWSSKSDFSGEYKDLTNKPTVSATTLLASNWDSTVKTYSFETNYPMATHDIEIALDSIATEEQ
-297 QIVGG
+297 AEAFNGAQIVGSATS
-302 NFANHT
+302 N
-308 LITIPAGRMRG
+308 TIKAYG
-319 DVDGDGKFT
+319 DV
-328 QEDTTRLING
+328 
-338 PTSVESITKYYSM
+338 PTV
-351 SFSTQF
+351 
-357 PDGNIPIDFLAADIN
+357 DIP
-372 GDNKINNS
+372 
-380 DLNQYNSLIF
+380 
-390 SGTKKPGAY
+390 
-399 TEVTGNW
+399 V
-406 TNNPNYATEE
+406 
-416 GQFYT
+416 
-421 EIAITGMTAN
+421 
-431 HSASVI
+431 
-437 VKGTYENGFFPKAE
+437 
-451 CVEGAIRIYAKLCPI
+451 
-466 EALLAV
+466 
-472 VSWGSGN
+472 
-479 GTAVITTESEDL
+479 
-491 TAYAEHIA
+491 
-499 NADVHVTTEEKAVW
+499 
-513 SEKEVFI
+513 
-520 ITLTETTAEG
+520 
-530 GTTSYSADKTFDEIK
+530 
-545 AASNEGKICILKHKT
+545 
-560 SIYIMTI
+560 
-567 GGDNTQAGF
+567 
-576 SRCNTNK
+576 
-583 LHTFVV
+583 
-589 SSHNAWNYGEYYA
+589 
-602 LPIVTAD
+602 
-609 DNGKILKVVDGVWAA
+609 ILKVV
-624 VTPS
+624 TK

>member
-91 GVDLA
+91 GIDLA

-102 TKKDGSKTTIDT
+102 TKKGGSETTIDT
-114 ALEKVPS
+114 ALEKVPA

-127 DAENDRFYIKV
+127 DAENDKFYIKV

-157 TFSDGDIVSFVINKS
+157 TFSDGDIVSFVISKS

-228 TANTA
+228 TSNTT

-247 LSKSYAIGNTGT
+247 LSKSYAIGNTGA
-259 RADEDTD
+259 RVDEDTD

-283 AAQNA
+283 AAQAA
-288 AEEARDRAQ
+288 AEKARDEAQ
-297 QIVGG
+297 EIVGG
-302 NFANHT
+302 
-308 LITIPAGRMRG
+308 
-319 DVDGDGKFT
+319 D
-328 QEDTTRLING
+328 
-338 PTSVESITKYYSM
+338 
-351 SFSTQF
+351 
-357 PDGNIPIDFLAADIN
+357 
-372 GDNKINNS
+372 
-380 DLNQYNSLIF
+380 
-390 SGTKKPGAY
+390 
-399 TEVTGNW
+399 
-406 TNNPNYATEE
+406 YATRAELNTKE
-416 GQFYT
+416 NKATITTATLLASGWSNGTYSFETDYPKAT
-421 EIAITGMTAN
+421 YDLEIALDSTA
-431 HSASVI
+431 
-437 VKGTYENGFFPKAE
+437 
-451 CVEGAIRIYAKLCPI
+451 
-466 EALLAV
+466 
-472 VSWGSGN
+472 
-479 GTAVITTESEDL
+479 
-491 TAYAEHIA
+491 
-499 NADVHVTTEEKAVW
+499 
-513 SEKEVFI
+513 
-520 ITLTETTAEG
+520 TTAQAEAFNG
-530 GTTSYSADKTFDEIK
+530 AQIAGSATSNAIK
-545 AASNEGKICILKHKT
+545 AYGIVPTLDIP
-560 SIYIMTI
+560 
-567 GGDNTQAGF
+567 
-576 SRCNTNK
+576 
-583 LHTFVV
+583 VV
-589 SSHNAWNYGEYYA
+589 
-602 LPIVTAD
+602 
-609 DNGKILKVVDGVWAA
+609 LKVVKK
-624 VTPS
+624 

>member
-25 LNGSVAENKDVFDK
+25 LNGSGAENKDVFDK

-75 TDSLIETETST
+75 TDALVETETCT

-91 GVDLA
+91 GIDLA

-127 DAENDRFYIKV
+127 DTENDRFYLKV

-157 TFSDGDIVSFVINKS
+157 TFSDGDIVSFVISKS

-228 TANTA
+228 TSNTS

-247 LSKSYAIGNTGT
+247 LSKSYAIGNTGIRT
-259 RADEDTD
+259 GEDTD

-283 AAQNA
+283 AAQAA
-288 AEEARDRAQ
+288 AEKARDEAQEIVGGDYATRAELNTKENKATITTATLLASGWSNGTYSFETDYPEATYNLEIALDSTATTAQ
-297 QIVGG
+297 AEAFNGAQIVGS
-302 NFANHT
+302 A
-308 LITIPAGRMRG
+308 
-319 DVDGDGKFT
+319 
-328 QEDTTRLING
+328 
-338 PTSVESITKYYSM
+338 TS
-351 SFSTQF
+351 
-357 PDGNIPIDFLAADIN
+357 N
-372 GDNKINNS
+372 
-380 DLNQYNSLIF
+380 
-390 SGTKKPGAY
+390 
-399 TEVTGNW
+399 
-406 TNNPNYATEE
+406 
-416 GQFYT
+416 
-421 EIAITGMTAN
+421 
-431 HSASVI
+431 I
-437 VKGTYENGFFPKAE
+437 VKA
-451 CVEGAIRIYAKLCPI
+451 
-466 EALLAV
+466 
-472 VSWGSGN
+472 
-479 GTAVITTESEDL
+479 
-491 TAYAEHIA
+491 
-499 NADVHVTTEEKAVW
+499 
-513 SEKEVFI
+513 
-520 ITLTETTAEG
+520 
-530 GTTSYSADKTFDEIK
+530 
-545 AASNEGKICILKHKT
+545 
-560 SIYIMTI
+560 
-567 GGDNTQAGF
+567 
-576 SRCNTNK
+576 
-583 LHTFVV
+583 
-589 SSHNAWNYGEYYA
+589 YGEV
-602 LPIVTAD
+602 PTVDIPV
-609 DNGKILKVVDGVWAA
+609 ILKVV
-624 VTPS
+624 TK

>member
-75 TDSLIETETST
+75 TDSLVETETAM
-86 LVADI
+86 LVAD
-91 GVDLA
+91 VDIDLN

-127 DAENDRFYIKV
+127 DTENDKFYLKV
-138 TNVDGTS
+138 TNVDGTT

-157 TFSDGDIVSFVINKS
+157 TFSEGDIVSFVISKS

-228 TANTA
+228 TSNTT

-247 LSKSYAIGNTGT
+247 LSKSYAIGNTGA
-259 RADEDTD
+259 RVDEDTD

-283 AAQNA
+283 AAQAA
-288 AEEARDRAQ
+288 AEKARDEAQ
-297 QIVGG
+297 EIVGG
-302 NFANHT
+302 DYATKTELSNHT
-308 LITIPAGRMRG
+308 SNTNIHITPTEKSKLSTLNAAIIVQSSVPVA
-319 DVDGDGKFT
+319 T
-328 QEDTTRLING
+328 SAWASDTTYTDYPFRV
-338 PTSVESITKYYSM
+338 S
-351 SFSTQF
+351 
-357 PDGNIPIDFLAADIN
+357 IPID
-372 GDNKINNS
+372 GC
-380 DLNQYNSLIF
+380 
-390 SGTKKPGAY
+390 
-399 TEVTGNW
+399 
-406 TNNPNYATEE
+406 
-416 GQFYT
+416 
-421 EIAITGMTAN
+421 TAN
-431 HSASVI
+431 HIPEVTFALSDATSGNFAPI
-437 VKGTYENGFFPKAE
+437 SETYDGG
-451 CVEGAIRIYAKLCPI
+451 VYIYASEQPSEAMTIPTIKLTK
-466 EALLAV
+466 V
-472 VSWGSGN
+472 VS
-479 GTAVITTESEDL
+479 
-491 TAYAEHIA
+491 
-499 NADVHVTTEEKAVW
+499 
-513 SEKEVFI
+513 
-520 ITLTETTAEG
+520 
-530 GTTSYSADKTFDEIK
+530 
-545 AASNEGKICILKHKT
+545 
-560 SIYIMTI
+560 
-567 GGDNTQAGF
+567 
-576 SRCNTNK
+576 
-583 LHTFVV
+583 
-589 SSHNAWNYGEYYA
+589 
-602 LPIVTAD
+602 
-609 DNGKILKVVDGVWAA
+609 
-624 VTPS
+624 

>member
-75 TDSLIETETST
+75 TDSLVETETAM
-86 LVADI
+86 LVAD
-91 GVDLA
+91 VDIDLN

-114 ALEKVPS
+114 ALEKVPA

-127 DAENDRFYIKV
+127 DTENDRFYIKV

-157 TFSDGDIVSFVINKS
+157 TFSEGDIVSFVISKS

-228 TANTA
+228 TSNTT

-247 LSKSYAIGNTGT
+247 LSKSYAIGNTGA
-259 RADEDTD
+259 RVDEDTD

-283 AAQNA
+283 AAQAA
-288 AEEARDRAQ
+288 AEKARDEAQ
-297 QIVGG
+297 EIVGG
-302 NFANHT
+302 DYATKTELSNHT
-308 LITIPAGRMRG
+308 SNTNIHITSTEKSKLSTLNAAIIVQSSVPVA
-319 DVDGDGKFT
+319 T
-328 QEDTTRLING
+328 SAWASDTTYTDYPYRA
-338 PTSVESITKYYSM
+338 SIVI
-351 SFSTQF
+351 
-357 PDGNIPIDFLAADIN
+357 DGC
-372 GDNKINNS
+372 
-380 DLNQYNSLIF
+380 
-390 SGTKKPGAY
+390 
-399 TEVTGNW
+399 
-406 TNNPNYATEE
+406 
-416 GQFYT
+416 
-421 EIAITGMTAN
+421 TAN
-431 HSASVI
+431 HIPEVTFALSDATSGNFAPI
-437 VKGTYENGFFPKAE
+437 TETYDGG
-451 CVEGAIRIYAKLCPI
+451 VYIYAAEVPSEAMTIPTIKLTK
-466 EALLAV
+466 V
-472 VSWGSGN
+472 VS
-479 GTAVITTESEDL
+479 
-491 TAYAEHIA
+491 
-499 NADVHVTTEEKAVW
+499 
-513 SEKEVFI
+513 
-520 ITLTETTAEG
+520 
-530 GTTSYSADKTFDEIK
+530 
-545 AASNEGKICILKHKT
+545 
-560 SIYIMTI
+560 
-567 GGDNTQAGF
+567 
-576 SRCNTNK
+576 
-583 LHTFVV
+583 
-589 SSHNAWNYGEYYA
+589 
-602 LPIVTAD
+602 
-609 DNGKILKVVDGVWAA
+609 
-624 VTPS
+624 

>member
-127 DAENDRFYIKV
+127 DTENDRFYLKV

-157 TFSDGDIVSFVINKS
+157 TFSDGDIVSFVISKS

-228 TANTA
+228 TSNTE

-259 RADEDTD
+259 RVGEDTD

-283 AAQNA
+283 AAQAA
-288 AEEARDRAQ
+288 AEKARDEARE
-297 QIVGG
+297 IVGG
-302 NFANHT
+302 
-308 LITIPAGRMRG
+308 
-319 DVDGDGKFT
+319 D
-328 QEDTTRLING
+328 
-338 PTSVESITKYYSM
+338 
-351 SFSTQF
+351 
-357 PDGNIPIDFLAADIN
+357 
-372 GDNKINNS
+372 
-380 DLNQYNSLIF
+380 
-390 SGTKKPGAY
+390 
-399 TEVTGNW
+399 
-406 TNNPNYATEE
+406 YATRTELNTKE
-416 GQFYT
+416 NKATITTATLLASGWSDGTYSFETDYPKAT
-421 EIAITGMTAN
+421 YDLEIALDSTA
-431 HSASVI
+431 
-437 VKGTYENGFFPKAE
+437 
-451 CVEGAIRIYAKLCPI
+451 
-466 EALLAV
+466 
-472 VSWGSGN
+472 
-479 GTAVITTESEDL
+479 
-491 TAYAEHIA
+491 
-499 NADVHVTTEEKAVW
+499 
-513 SEKEVFI
+513 
-520 ITLTETTAEG
+520 TTAQAEAFNG
-530 GTTSYSADKTFDEIK
+530 AQIAGSATSNAIK
-545 AASNEGKICILKHKT
+545 AYGIVPTLDIP
-560 SIYIMTI
+560 
-567 GGDNTQAGF
+567 
-576 SRCNTNK
+576 
-583 LHTFVV
+583 VV
-589 SSHNAWNYGEYYA
+589 
-602 LPIVTAD
+602 
-609 DNGKILKVVDGVWAA
+609 LKVVKK
-624 VTPS
+624 

>member
-25 LNGSVAENKDVFDK
+25 LNGSVEENKDVFDK

-75 TDSLIETETST
+75 TNNLVETETGT

-96 TGVITV
+96 TGIITV

-114 ALEKVPS
+114 ALEKIPS

-127 DAENDRFYIKV
+127 DTENDRFYLKV

-157 TFSDGDIVSFVINKS
+157 TFSDGDMVSFVISKS

-228 TANTA
+228 TSNTA

-259 RADEDTD
+259 RAGEDTD

-283 AAQNA
+283 AAQTA
-288 AEEARDRAQ
+288 AEKARDEAQ
-297 QIVGG
+297 EIVGG
-302 NFANHT
+302 DYATRAELNTKENKATITTAT
-308 LITIPAGRMRG
+308 LLASGWSNGTYSFETDYPKATYDLEIALDSTATTAQAEAFNGAQIAGSATSNTIKAYGI
-319 DVDGDGKFT
+319 V
-328 QEDTTRLING
+328 
-338 PTSVESITKYYSM
+338 PTV
-351 SFSTQF
+351 
-357 PDGNIPIDFLAADIN
+357 NIP
-372 GDNKINNS
+372 
-380 DLNQYNSLIF
+380 
-390 SGTKKPGAY
+390 
-399 TEVTGNW
+399 
-406 TNNPNYATEE
+406 
-416 GQFYT
+416 
-421 EIAITGMTAN
+421 
-431 HSASVI
+431 
-437 VKGTYENGFFPKAE
+437 
-451 CVEGAIRIYAKLCPI
+451 
-466 EALLAV
+466 V
-472 VSWGSGN
+472 V
-479 GTAVITTESEDL
+479 
-491 TAYAEHIA
+491 
-499 NADVHVTTEEKAVW
+499 
-513 SEKEVFI
+513 
-520 ITLTETTAEG
+520 
-530 GTTSYSADKTFDEIK
+530 
-545 AASNEGKICILKHKT
+545 
-560 SIYIMTI
+560 
-567 GGDNTQAGF
+567 
-576 SRCNTNK
+576 
-583 LHTFVV
+583 
-589 SSHNAWNYGEYYA
+589 
-602 LPIVTAD
+602 
-609 DNGKILKVVDGVWAA
+609 LKVVKK
-624 VTPS
+624 

>member
-55 IASGLDTVAD
+55 IASGLDTVSD

-75 TDSLIETETST
+75 TDALVETETAM

-91 GVDLA
+91 GIDLN

-114 ALEKVPS
+114 ALEKVPA

-127 DAENDRFYIKV
+127 DTENDKFYIKV

-157 TFSDGDIVSFVINKS
+157 TFSEGDIVSFVINKS

-228 TANTA
+228 TSNTT

-247 LSKSYAIGNTGT
+247 LSKSYAIGNTGIRT
-259 RADEDTD
+259 GEDTD

-272 NEAKYARNQAQ
+272 NESKYARNQAQ
-283 AAQNA
+283 AAQAA
-288 AEEARDRAQ
+288 AEKARDEAQEIVGGDYATRAELNTKENKATITTTTLLASGWNDGTYSFETDYPEATYNLEIALDSTATTAQ
-297 QIVGG
+297 AEAFNGAQIVGSATS
-302 NFANHT
+302 NIIKAY
-308 LITIPAGRMRG
+308 G
-319 DVDGDGKFT
+319 DV
-328 QEDTTRLING
+328 
-338 PTSVESITKYYSM
+338 PTV
-351 SFSTQF
+351 
-357 PDGNIPIDFLAADIN
+357 DIPI
-372 GDNKINNS
+372 
-380 DLNQYNSLIF
+380 
-390 SGTKKPGAY
+390 
-399 TEVTGNW
+399 
-406 TNNPNYATEE
+406 
-416 GQFYT
+416 
-421 EIAITGMTAN
+421 
-431 HSASVI
+431 
-437 VKGTYENGFFPKAE
+437 
-451 CVEGAIRIYAKLCPI
+451 
-466 EALLAV
+466 
-472 VSWGSGN
+472 
-479 GTAVITTESEDL
+479 
-491 TAYAEHIA
+491 
-499 NADVHVTTEEKAVW
+499 
-513 SEKEVFI
+513 
-520 ITLTETTAEG
+520 
-530 GTTSYSADKTFDEIK
+530 
-545 AASNEGKICILKHKT
+545 
-560 SIYIMTI
+560 
-567 GGDNTQAGF
+567 
-576 SRCNTNK
+576 
-583 LHTFVV
+583 
-589 SSHNAWNYGEYYA
+589 
-602 LPIVTAD
+602 
-609 DNGKILKVVDGVWAA
+609 ILKVV
-624 VTPS
+624 TK

>member
-75 TDSLIETETST
+75 TDSLVETETAM

-91 GVDLA
+91 GIDLN

-114 ALEKVPS
+114 ALEKVPA

-127 DAENDRFYIKV
+127 DTENDKFYIKV

-157 TFSDGDIVSFVINKS
+157 TFSEGDIVSFVINKS

-228 TANTA
+228 TSNTT

-247 LSKSYAIGNTGT
+247 LSKSYAIGNTGA
-259 RADEDTD
+259 RVDEDTD

-272 NEAKYARNQAQ
+272 NESKYARNQAQ
-283 AAQNA
+283 AAQAA
-288 AEEARDRAQ
+288 AEKARDEAQ
-297 QIVGG
+297 EIVGG
-302 NFANHT
+302 NFATKTELNTKENKATITTAT
-308 LITIPAGRMRG
+308 LLASGWSDGTYSFETDYPEATYNLEIALDSTATTAQAEAFSGAQIVGSATSNIIKAYGIVPT
-319 DVDGDGKFT
+319 VD
-328 QEDTTRLING
+328 
-338 PTSVESITKYYSM
+338 
-351 SFSTQF
+351 
-357 PDGNIPIDFLAADIN
+357 IPI
-372 GDNKINNS
+372 
-380 DLNQYNSLIF
+380 
-390 SGTKKPGAY
+390 
-399 TEVTGNW
+399 V
-406 TNNPNYATEE
+406 
-416 GQFYT
+416 
-421 EIAITGMTAN
+421 
-431 HSASVI
+431 
-437 VKGTYENGFFPKAE
+437 
-451 CVEGAIRIYAKLCPI
+451 
-466 EALLAV
+466 
-472 VSWGSGN
+472 
-479 GTAVITTESEDL
+479 
-491 TAYAEHIA
+491 
-499 NADVHVTTEEKAVW
+499 
-513 SEKEVFI
+513 
-520 ITLTETTAEG
+520 
-530 GTTSYSADKTFDEIK
+530 
-545 AASNEGKICILKHKT
+545 
-560 SIYIMTI
+560 
-567 GGDNTQAGF
+567 
-576 SRCNTNK
+576 
-583 LHTFVV
+583 
-589 SSHNAWNYGEYYA
+589 
-602 LPIVTAD
+602 
-609 DNGKILKVVDGVWAA
+609 LKVV
-624 VTPS
+624 TK

>member
-25 LNGSVAENKDVFDK
+25 LNGSVVENKDVFDK

-55 IASGLDTVAD
+55 IASGLDTVTD

-75 TDSLIETETST
+75 TDSLIETETCM

-91 GVDLA
+91 GIDLA

-127 DAENDRFYIKV
+127 DTENDRFYLKV

-157 TFSDGDIVSFVINKS
+157 TFSEGDIVSFVISKS

-177 VTANI
+177 VNANI

-189 AQLSTEVKQY
+189 AQLSAEVKQY

-228 TANTA
+228 TSNTT

-247 LSKSYAIGNTGT
+247 LSKSYAIGNTGA
-259 RADEDTD
+259 RVGEDTD

-283 AAQNA
+283 AAQAA
-288 AEEARDRAQ
+288 AEKARDEAQ
-297 QIVGG
+297 EIAVGDFATRTELNTKENKATITTATLLASGWSDGTYSFETDYPEATYNLEIALDSTATTAQAEAFNGAQIAGSATS
-302 NFANHT
+302 N
-308 LITIPAGRMRG
+308 TIKAYGI
-319 DVDGDGKFT
+319 V
-328 QEDTTRLING
+328 
-338 PTSVESITKYYSM
+338 PTV
-351 SFSTQF
+351 
-357 PDGNIPIDFLAADIN
+357 NIP
-372 GDNKINNS
+372 
-380 DLNQYNSLIF
+380 
-390 SGTKKPGAY
+390 
-399 TEVTGNW
+399 
-406 TNNPNYATEE
+406 
-416 GQFYT
+416 
-421 EIAITGMTAN
+421 
-431 HSASVI
+431 
-437 VKGTYENGFFPKAE
+437 
-451 CVEGAIRIYAKLCPI
+451 
-466 EALLAV
+466 V
-472 VSWGSGN
+472 V
-479 GTAVITTESEDL
+479 
-491 TAYAEHIA
+491 
-499 NADVHVTTEEKAVW
+499 
-513 SEKEVFI
+513 
-520 ITLTETTAEG
+520 
-530 GTTSYSADKTFDEIK
+530 
-545 AASNEGKICILKHKT
+545 
-560 SIYIMTI
+560 
-567 GGDNTQAGF
+567 
-576 SRCNTNK
+576 
-583 LHTFVV
+583 
-589 SSHNAWNYGEYYA
+589 
-602 LPIVTAD
+602 
-609 DNGKILKVVDGVWAA
+609 LKVV
-624 VTPS
+624 TK

>member
-75 TDSLIETETST
+75 TNSLVETETAM
-86 LVADI
+86 LVAD
-91 GVDLA
+91 VDIDLN

-102 TKKDGSKTTIDT
+102 TKKDGSNTTIDT

-127 DAENDRFYIKV
+127 DTENDKFYLKV
-138 TNVDGTS
+138 TNVDGTT

-157 TFSDGDIVSFVINKS
+157 TFSEGDIVSFVISKS

-228 TANTA
+228 TSNTT

-247 LSKSYAIGNTGT
+247 LSKSYAIGNTGA
-259 RADEDTD
+259 RVDEDTD

-283 AAQNA
+283 AAQAA
-288 AEEARDRAQ
+288 AEKARDEAQ
-297 QIVGG
+297 EIVGG
-302 NFANHT
+302 NFATKTELSNHT
-308 LITIPAGRMRG
+308 SNTDIHITSTEKSKLSTLNAAIIVQSSVPVA
-319 DVDGDGKFT
+319 T
-328 QEDTTRLING
+328 SAWASDTTYTDYPYRA
-338 PTSVESITKYYSM
+338 SIVI
-351 SFSTQF
+351 
-357 PDGNIPIDFLAADIN
+357 DGC
-372 GDNKINNS
+372 
-380 DLNQYNSLIF
+380 
-390 SGTKKPGAY
+390 
-399 TEVTGNW
+399 
-406 TNNPNYATEE
+406 
-416 GQFYT
+416 
-421 EIAITGMTAN
+421 TAN
-431 HSASVI
+431 HIPEVTFALSDATSGNFAPI
-437 VKGTYENGFFPKAE
+437 TETYDGG
-451 CVEGAIRIYAKLCPI
+451 VYIYAIEQPSEAMTIPTIKLTK
-466 EALLAV
+466 V
-472 VSWGSGN
+472 VS
-479 GTAVITTESEDL
+479 
-491 TAYAEHIA
+491 
-499 NADVHVTTEEKAVW
+499 
-513 SEKEVFI
+513 
-520 ITLTETTAEG
+520 
-530 GTTSYSADKTFDEIK
+530 
-545 AASNEGKICILKHKT
+545 
-560 SIYIMTI
+560 
-567 GGDNTQAGF
+567 
-576 SRCNTNK
+576 
-583 LHTFVV
+583 
-589 SSHNAWNYGEYYA
+589 
-602 LPIVTAD
+602 
-609 DNGKILKVVDGVWAA
+609 
-624 VTPS
+624 

>member
-25 LNGSVAENKDVFDK
+25 LNGSVAENKDAFDK

-75 TDSLIETETST
+75 TDSLVETETAM
-86 LVADI
+86 LLADI
-91 GVDLA
+91 GIDLA
-96 TGVITV
+96 TGIITV

-127 DAENDRFYIKV
+127 DTENDRFYLKV

-157 TFSDGDIVSFVINKS
+157 TFSEGDIVSFVISKS

-228 TANTA
+228 TSNTT

-259 RADEDTD
+259 RGDEDTD

-283 AAQNA
+283 AAQAA
-288 AEEARDRAQ
+288 AEKARDEILSGDFATKTELNTKENKATITTATLLASGWSDGTYSFETDYPEATYNLEIALDSTATTAQ
-297 QIVGG
+297 AEAFNGAQIVGSATS
-302 NFANHT
+302 N
-308 LITIPAGRMRG
+308 TIKAYGIVPT
-319 DVDGDGKFT
+319 VD
-328 QEDTTRLING
+328 
-338 PTSVESITKYYSM
+338 
-351 SFSTQF
+351 
-357 PDGNIPIDFLAADIN
+357 IPI
-372 GDNKINNS
+372 
-380 DLNQYNSLIF
+380 
-390 SGTKKPGAY
+390 
-399 TEVTGNW
+399 V
-406 TNNPNYATEE
+406 
-416 GQFYT
+416 
-421 EIAITGMTAN
+421 
-431 HSASVI
+431 
-437 VKGTYENGFFPKAE
+437 
-451 CVEGAIRIYAKLCPI
+451 
-466 EALLAV
+466 
-472 VSWGSGN
+472 
-479 GTAVITTESEDL
+479 
-491 TAYAEHIA
+491 
-499 NADVHVTTEEKAVW
+499 
-513 SEKEVFI
+513 
-520 ITLTETTAEG
+520 
-530 GTTSYSADKTFDEIK
+530 
-545 AASNEGKICILKHKT
+545 
-560 SIYIMTI
+560 
-567 GGDNTQAGF
+567 
-576 SRCNTNK
+576 
-583 LHTFVV
+583 
-589 SSHNAWNYGEYYA
+589 
-602 LPIVTAD
+602 
-609 DNGKILKVVDGVWAA
+609 LKVVRK
-624 VTPS
+624 